1 MTGKIKISDAE
12 KQMRLEKKYLAE
24 QDKRGYL
31 TRKRKMVPY
40 ERKNYDKIALFQGTK
55 GFYVIGGHSAII
67 MSELVAPDLGM
78 KVVLRNDT
86 DFECAFSEGLISVKD
101 LDYYKL
107 MVPKS
112 KLVKQEYVEKDHSVV
127 FFLKDPL
134 AVEEYE
140 LLAHADEIKSTELL
154 NMVSSS
160 VVMPNLYK
168 MIRDLMLAIYKAGE
182 KTERLAQMTA
192 VRALTEDA
200 MKLER
205 AFLLGARTTKA
216 IDEALTEIEERAKDL
231 LVDLKIVEDMGIW
244 RTKQSWRIG
253 SLTSRIL
260 TQIPIERKARKLKG

>member
-1 MTGKIKISDAE
+1 MTGKAKISVAE
-12 KQMRLEKKYLAE
+12 KQMRLEKKFLAE

-31 TRKRKMVPY
+31 TRKRKMIPY
-40 ERKNYDKIALFQGTK
+40 EEKNYDKIALFQGTK

-67 MSELVAPDLGM
+67 MSELVAPDLAM
-78 KVVLRNDT
+78 KVVLRKDT
-86 DFECAFSEGLISVKD
+86 DFECAFSEGMISVKD
-101 LDYYKL
+101 VDYFKM

-112 KLVKQEYVEKDHSVV
+112 KLVKQQYVEKDQSVV
-127 FFLKDPL
+127 FFLKDAL
-134 AVEEYE
+134 SKEEYE

-168 MIRDLMLAIYKAGE
+168 MVRDLALAVYNAGE
-182 KTERLAQMTA
+182 KSEPLAQMTA
-192 VRALTEDA
+192 VKALVEDA
-200 MKLER
+200 IDLER
-205 AFLLGARTTKA
+205 VFLLGARTTKK
-216 IDEALTEIEERAKDL
+216 IDEALTEMEERAKDL

-260 TQIPIERKARKLKG
+260 TQIPIERKVRKLKG